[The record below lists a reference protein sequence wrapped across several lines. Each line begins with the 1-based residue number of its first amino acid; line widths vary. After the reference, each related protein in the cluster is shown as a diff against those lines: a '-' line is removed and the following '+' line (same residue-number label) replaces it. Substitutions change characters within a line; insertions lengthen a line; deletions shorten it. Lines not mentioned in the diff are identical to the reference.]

1 MYTNIDTY
9 HVLSVIRRFLPVT
22 PQNKAI
28 MTALEII
35 KKHNF
40 FNFGD
45 TSWLQLTGTAMG
57 TPPPPMYATLYFGI
71 HEKETIL
78 RKYGRFFLLYKR
90 YILMRSLESGTAPMI
105 ILTDEC
111 GEPSKL
117 TSAGLEC
124 FAGKSPNAP
133 TPPSSSTSS

>member
-1 MYTNIDTY
+1 
-9 HVLSVIRRFLPVT
+9 
-22 PQNKAI
+22 

-35 KKHNF
+35 MKHNF

-57 TPPPPMYATLYFGI
+57 TPPAPMYATLYFGI

-90 YILMRSLESGTAPMI
+90 YIDDVFGIWHCANENLDR
-105 ILTDEC
+105 
-111 GEPSKL
+111 
-117 TSAGLEC
+117 
-124 FAGKSPNAP
+124 
-133 TPPSSSTSS
+133 